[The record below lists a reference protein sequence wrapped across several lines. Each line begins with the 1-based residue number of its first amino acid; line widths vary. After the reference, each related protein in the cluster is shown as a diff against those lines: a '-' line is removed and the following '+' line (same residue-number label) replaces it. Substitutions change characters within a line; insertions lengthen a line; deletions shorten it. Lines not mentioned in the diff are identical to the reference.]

1 MSMVTPVLS
10 DILQLSI
17 PERIQ
22 LVEDIWDTIAAT
34 PEQLALSEA
43 QKDELD
49 RRIEMYRQDTEAG
62 ISWQELKDKIQS
74 HP

>member
-1 MSMVTPVLS
+1 MVTPVLT

-34 PEQLALSEA
+34 PEQLVLSEA
-43 QKDELD
+43 QKNELD
-49 RRIEMYRQDTEAG
+49 RRIEMYQQDPEAG
-62 ISWQELKDKIQS
+62 VSWQELKDKVQS
-74 HP
+74 R